1 MTAEF
6 STDRPIYRQ
15 ILDYCMECVSTGQ
28 WIPEGRIPSVKE
40 LSVTMAVNPRTVMR
54 AYEELSDNGIIF
66 QRRGM
71 GFYVAADGPEIVS
84 GIQRKEFEEKT
95 LPEFILQMRRASFP
109 VGRVI
114 EILSELKE

>member
-1 MTAEF
+1 MTTEF

-15 ILDYCMECVSTGQ
+15 ILDYCMECVSAGQ
-28 WIPEGRIPSVKE
+28 WTPEGRIPSVKE

-54 AYEELSDNGIIF
+54 AYEEMSDNGIIF

-95 LPEFILQMRRASFP
+95 LPEFIIQMRRASFP
-109 VGRVI
+109 VERVI